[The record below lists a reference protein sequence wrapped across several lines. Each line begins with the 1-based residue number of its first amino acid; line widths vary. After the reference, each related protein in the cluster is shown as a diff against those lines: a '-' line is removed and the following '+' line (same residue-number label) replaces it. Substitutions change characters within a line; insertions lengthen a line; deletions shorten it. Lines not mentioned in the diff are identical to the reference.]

1 VQKYTLRPPLRLAGF
16 LIASLKNLFP
26 VAAALAATLSLA
38 ACDSKTATTGEA
50 KTTPSAEA
58 MSKPDSAKI
67 DEAAPTSG
75 TAAVAAEEAN
85 AKPGPDPSTIPA
97 AKAGDAAAIYARP
110 QVPIL
115 CYHQIRDWTARDS
128 KGAKDYIIPIAA
140 FKAQIKMLADS
151 GYHSIQP
158 DQLYAYLTTGAKLP
172 SKPVMLTFD
181 DTDLDQFTIA
191 RPTLSQYGY
200 KGVYFVMTVSLGR
213 PHYMTKDMVKQLSDE
228 GNQIGSHTWDH
239 HNVKKYQGQDW
250 VTQIDKPTKTLEDIT
265 GKKIKYFAYPFGLW
279 NTQAFPELK
288 QRGFVAAFSLAE
300 KRDQQDPLFTIRRII
315 ASGYWSPRTLHNNM
329 VQSF

>member
-1 VQKYTLRPPLRLAGF
+1 MPPP
-16 LIASLKNLFP
+16 ASFPNPLKNLFP
-26 VAAALAATLSLA
+26 AATVLAAVLA
-38 ACDSKTATTGEA
+38 LTACDTKTATTGEA
-50 KTTPSAEA
+50 KTATTAEG
-58 MSKPDSAKI
+58 SGKPGDPAT
-67 DEAAPTSG
+67 APTSG
-75 TAAVAAEEAN
+75 AAAVATDEAN
-85 AKPGPDPSTIPA
+85 AQPGPDPSTIPA
-97 AKAGDAAAIYARP
+97 AKAADGAAVYARP
-110 QVPIL
+110 QIPIL

-128 KGAKDYIIPIAA
+128 KGAKDYIVPIAK
-140 FKAQIKMLADS
+140 FKEQMKMLADS

-158 DQLYAYLTTGAKLP
+158 DQLYAYLTTGARLP

-191 RPTLSQYGY
+191 RPTLAQYGY

-239 HNVKKYQGQDW
+239 HNVKKYQGKDW

-288 QRGFVAAFSLAE
+288 QRGFVAAFGLAE
-300 KRDQQDPLFTIRRII
+300 KRDQTDPLFTIRRII
-315 ASGYWSPRTLHNNM
+315 ASGYWTPRTLHNNI

>member
-1 VQKYTLRPPLRLAGF
+1 MRTKLHAFYALRFF
-16 LIASLKNLFP
+16 LLNRTASLLL
-26 VAAALAATLSLA
+26 ATLALAS

-50 KTTPSAEA
+50 SVAAKTATASAINA
-58 MSKPDSAKI
+58 VANDPAD
-67 DEAAPTSG
+67 APTSG
-75 TAAVAAEEAN
+75 AAATATDEAN
-85 AKPGPDPSTIPA
+85 AAPAPAPGTIPA
-97 AKAGDAAAIYARP
+97 AKAADAAAITARK

-128 KGAKDYIIPIAA
+128 KGAKDYIVPIAQ

-151 GYHSIQP
+151 GYHAVLP
-158 DQLYAYLTTGAKLP
+158 DQVYAYMTTGAKLP

-181 DTDLDQFTIA
+181 DTDLDQFTVA
-191 RPTLSQYGY
+191 RPELAKYGY
-200 KGVYFVMTVSLGR
+200 KGMYFVMTVSLGR
-213 PHYMTKDMVKQLSDE
+213 PHYMSKAQVKQLSDE
-228 GNQIGSHTWDH
+228 GNVIGSHTWDH

-265 GKKIKYFAYPFGLW
+265 GKKINYFAYPFGLW
-279 NTQAFPELK
+279 NEQAFPELK
-288 QRGFVAAFSLAE
+288 KRGFVAAFSLAE

-315 ASGYWSPRTLHNNM
+315 ASGYWSPKTLRNNI